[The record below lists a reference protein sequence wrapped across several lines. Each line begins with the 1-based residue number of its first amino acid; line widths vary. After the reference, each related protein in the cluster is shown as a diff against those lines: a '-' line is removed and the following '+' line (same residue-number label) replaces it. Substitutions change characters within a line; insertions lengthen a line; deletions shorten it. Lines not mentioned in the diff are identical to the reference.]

1 MIRKSLGSAHRIFAP
16 RLVAGLALC
25 LLVGCGAEV
34 PAGGVKTEN
43 DPATPPNRSLKVSR
57 RVEPE
62 ELLPRDL
69 DFCVRVDLARMKE
82 SLGPASRDL
91 LRDLADDP
99 LFAKAI
105 EKARAVLIAI
115 RVSDL
120 DAGDRVIAVEGDLGG
135 LEPDVERYQEDD
147 TSNDRVHLYERK
159 GDVKRGDTAAII
171 ALDQRALV
179 FVSAIEVDSVRR
191 VLAKG
196 ADKDRPDPPG
206 EGVMSLHY
214 RPRRLA
220 PSLEKKFPSV
230 AKVIRE
236 LGEVRG
242 TVNVPAPSSA
252 GSPDGLPD
260 GGVVVDFSIQAKS
273 ADGARRASKF
283 VDILRTNSEDSGASS
298 LLRGIDSDLT
308 GSSLHVRWVIPPEVV
323 LNAIKRQ
330 SKGSE

>member
-1 MIRKSLGSAHRIFAP
+1 MHRRSLGSAHRICAP
-16 RLVAGLALC
+16 GFVAGLLLC
-25 LLVGCGAEV
+25 VAACGAEV
-34 PAGGVKTEN
+34 PAGGVKTAN
-43 DPATPPNRSLKVSR
+43 DPAALPDHSLKVSR

-82 SLGPASRDL
+82 SMGPASRDL

-120 DAGDRVIAVEGDLGG
+120 DAGDRVIAVEGDLAG
-135 LEPDVERYQEDD
+135 LEPDVERYREDD

-159 GDVKRGDTAAII
+159 GDMKRGDTAAII

-206 EGVMSLHY
+206 EGVMSVHY

-230 AKVIRE
+230 SKVIRE

-242 TVNVPAPSSA
+242 TVNVPEE
-252 GSPDGLPD
+252 
-260 GGVVVDFSIQAKS
+260 GVVVDFSIQAKS

-283 VDILRTNSEDSGASS
+283 IDILRTNAEDSSASS

-308 GSSLHVRWVIPPEVV
+308 GSSLHVGWVTPPEIV

-330 SKGSE
+330 RKDGSE

>member
-1 MIRKSLGSAHRIFAP
+1 M
-16 RLVAGLALC
+16 
-25 LLVGCGAEV
+25 
-34 PAGGVKTEN
+34 KTGT
-43 DPATPPNRSLKVSR
+43 DPAAQPDHSLKVSR

-82 SLGPASRDL
+82 SMGPASRDL

-120 DAGDRVIAVEGDLGG
+120 DAGDRVIAVEGDLAG

-159 GDVKRGDTAAII
+159 GDLKRGDTAAII

-206 EGVMSLHY
+206 EGVMSVHY

-230 AKVIRE
+230 SKVIRE

-242 TVNVPAPSSA
+242 TVNVPEE
-252 GSPDGLPD
+252 
-260 GGVVVDFSIQAKS
+260 GVVVDFSIQAKS

-283 VDILRTNSEDSGASS
+283 IDILRTNAEDSSASS

-330 SKGSE
+330 SKRGAE